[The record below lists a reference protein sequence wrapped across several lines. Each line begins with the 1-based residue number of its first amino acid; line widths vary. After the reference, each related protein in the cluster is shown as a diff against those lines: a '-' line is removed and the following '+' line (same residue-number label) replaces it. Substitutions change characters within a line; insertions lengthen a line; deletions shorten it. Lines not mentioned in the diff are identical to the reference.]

1 MLICDHGTLSDGHLI
16 SLRLR
21 APKGLVPCLLKHW
34 SAGVRDFWGGV
45 SGKTHLY
52 LLITKVRFFGGV
64 LVVRHL
70 SIYLANSSPYYL
82 VDLANTIYLFQG
94 LSHAYIS
101 SHMINDRD

>member
-1 MLICDHGTLSDGHLI
+1 MTIGCTHGIFIASVVLICDHGTLSDGHLI

-52 LLITKVRFFGGV
+52 LLITNIMWESGFLCTLKQSNKGVFG
-64 LVVRHL
+64 
-70 SIYLANSSPYYL
+70 IKIQ
-82 VDLANTIYLFQG
+82 DT
-94 LSHAYIS
+94 
-101 SHMINDRD
+101 